1 KIGYGGVGALFCYF
15 EFGDAPILFD
25 SDFDHGRDLAAG
37 RDAGRWLDPCTIKAI
52 VQHIAIPGEL
62 RRAASAPLAATF
74 PCWTC
79 FPTAVLRRRC
89 GFRRR
94 AFFILH

>member
-1 KIGYGGVGALFCYF
+1 MIAFDESSRRRVNFSYWLGDGRDRLVHDDVGRCFEDF

-52 VQHIAIPGEL
+52 VQHIAIPAEL
-62 RRAASAPLAATF
+62 RLAASAPRAATF
-74 PCWTC
+74 PC
-79 FPTAVLRRRC
+79 
-89 GFRRR
+89 
-94 AFFILH
+94 